1 MGVFLGCFSLPF
13 VVAGVIVTSA
23 AAAAWL
29 SLFPCCAPAARR
41 LERCCAPQ
49 RGYQQLLMAL
59 FLTTFALGWNMAVYT
74 QLLPLAAGMF
84 SASCTGSNDG
94 TGGAPCEA
102 IADGSRCA
110 VVRLLTLRRKL
121 LVLTRANSGRSGG
134 GRLQL
139 RPRDIQLRRRR
150 RRLRR
155 PRLRHQQPRHGLRRP
170 GR

>member
-13 VVAGVIVTSA
+13 LVAGIIVTSA

-59 FLTTFALGWNMAVYT
+59 FLTTFALGWNMAVCT
-74 QLLPLAAGMF
+74 QLLPLALGTNTVPARKLGCASERCRCAAGMF

-110 VVRLLTLRRKL
+110 VVRM
-121 LVLTRANSGRSGG
+121 RAPASS
-134 GRLQL
+134 
-139 RPRDIQLRRRR
+139 
-150 RRLRR
+150 
-155 PRLRHQQPRHGLRRP
+155 
-170 GR
+170 

>member
-13 VVAGVIVTSA
+13 LVAGIIVTSA

-59 FLTTFALGWNMAVYT
+59 FLTTFALGWNMAVCT
-74 QLLPLAAGMF
+74 QLLPLALGKAQFPRASWAAPSERCRCAAGMF

-110 VVRLLTLRRKL
+110 VVRM
-121 LVLTRANSGRSGG
+121 RAPASS
-134 GRLQL
+134 
-139 RPRDIQLRRRR
+139 
-150 RRLRR
+150 
-155 PRLRHQQPRHGLRRP
+155 
-170 GR
+170 

>member
-13 VVAGVIVTSA
+13 LVAGIIVTSA

-59 FLTTFALGWNMAVYT
+59 FLTTFALGWNMAVCT
-74 QLLPLAAGMF
+74 QLLPLALGTNTVPAAASILWAAPSERCCCAAGMF

-110 VVRLLTLRRKL
+110 VVRPK
-121 LVLTRANSGRSGG
+121 
-134 GRLQL
+134 
-139 RPRDIQLRRRR
+139 PPPPPD
-150 RRLRR
+150 
-155 PRLRHQQPRHGLRRP
+155 P
-170 GR
+170 GPSVGSCSF